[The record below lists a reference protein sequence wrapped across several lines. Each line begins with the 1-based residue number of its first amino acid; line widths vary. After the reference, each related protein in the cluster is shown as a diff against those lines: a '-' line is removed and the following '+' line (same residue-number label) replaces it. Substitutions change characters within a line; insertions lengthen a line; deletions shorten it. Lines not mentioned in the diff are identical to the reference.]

1 MSLDSRMFPGL
12 LLGISGPNGSEER
25 AAWEEF
31 VIEEQESWGLVLS
44 LVLALLVV

>member
-1 MSLDSRMFPGL
+1 MFPGI

-25 AAWEEF
+25 VAWGEF

-44 LVLALLVV
+44 LWLALVGV